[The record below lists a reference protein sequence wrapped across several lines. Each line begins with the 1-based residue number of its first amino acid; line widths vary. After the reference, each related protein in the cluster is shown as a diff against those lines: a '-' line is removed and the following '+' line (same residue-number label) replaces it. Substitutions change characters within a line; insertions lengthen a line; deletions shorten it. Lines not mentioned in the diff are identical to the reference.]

1 MATDAQWAAQGRA
14 LAEALGD
21 HAYTRKDE
29 DRKRVLMLQT
39 VQDGAR
45 RTRGSERRGKLDG
58 RE

>member
-29 DRKRVLMLQT
+29 DRKRVLM
-39 VQDGAR
+39 QDGAR

>member
-29 DRKRVLMLQT
+29 DRKRVLMLHT
-39 VQDGAR
+39 EICKMAR
-45 RTRGSERRGKLDG
+45 DEREAASG
-58 RE
+58 EAN